1 MAKIIE
7 RLPQLRNQR
16 RKSEKWI
23 RDLIAEKRGA
33 YKTAGMSL
41 SDDLRLLAVC
51 DYVLDHNVVAFR
63 AKLSESVQLVME
75 IIQRYD
81 RGEPID

>member
-1 MAKIIE
+1 MVNIIE

-63 AKLSESVQLVME
+63 ARVPRALPV
-75 IIQRYD
+75 
-81 RGEPID
+81 